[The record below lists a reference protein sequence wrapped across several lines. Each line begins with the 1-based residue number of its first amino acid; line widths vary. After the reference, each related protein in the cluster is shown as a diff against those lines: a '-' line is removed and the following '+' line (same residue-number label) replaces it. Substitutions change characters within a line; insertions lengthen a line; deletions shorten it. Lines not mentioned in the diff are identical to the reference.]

1 MKVESSK
8 INFIKGVS
16 MLAETIQGPA
26 DKAAAERPAGIVH
39 AATHACVENVELT
52 MSHVGLG
59 SLNEYA
65 LMVLFGNAH
74 SHRLVAGTGAKP
86 DGMVDQRGN
95 VLYPAYFM
103 TTLKVPTCNLLRSF
117 KLWEQVDVGVEI
129 HRFGDT
135 LLESRYALGRD
146 GALDPRGADWS
157 EALWPTMSGNNL
169 IVVDTHR
176 RRRHDEPPGGGT
188 GRRAHRGAAQ
198 AHDRAGRGDELQ
210 GRAQRWASRR
220 GLRLGGAA
228 RAAAHRLRDPP
239 GDRRRA
245 RARDDFREV
254 QRSHGLRGTPVP
266 PRRARAG
273 LSDPGACQ
281 PAGRGAGDVLLR
293 DSLYWG
299 IPNRVSNFWTS
310 RGRAMWSTLP
320 APRPCWPCTWPA
332 KACGAANAATPSPAA

>member
-1 MKVESSK
+1 M
-8 INFIKGVS
+8 
-16 MLAETIQGPA
+16 
-26 DKAAAERPAGIVH
+26 
-39 AATHACVENVELT
+39 C
-52 MSHVGLG
+52 GLG

-169 IVVDTHR
+169 IVVDTI
-176 RRRHDEPPGGGT
+176 EGGGT
-188 GRRAHRGAAQ
+188 TNRRWRHRPPS
-198 AHDRAGRGDELQ
+198 
-210 GRAQRWASRR
+210 ASRR
-220 GLRLGGAA
+220 CPGA
-228 RAAAHRLRDPP
+228 R
-239 GDRRRA
+239 
-245 RARDDFREV
+245 
-254 QRSHGLRGTPVP
+254 
-266 PRRARAG
+266 PRRAG
-273 LSDPGACQ
+273 
-281 PAGRGAGDVLLR
+281 
-293 DSLYWG
+293 
-299 IPNRVSNFWTS
+299 
-310 RGRAMWSTLP
+310 
-320 APRPCWPCTWPA
+320 
-332 KACGAANAATPSPAA
+332 